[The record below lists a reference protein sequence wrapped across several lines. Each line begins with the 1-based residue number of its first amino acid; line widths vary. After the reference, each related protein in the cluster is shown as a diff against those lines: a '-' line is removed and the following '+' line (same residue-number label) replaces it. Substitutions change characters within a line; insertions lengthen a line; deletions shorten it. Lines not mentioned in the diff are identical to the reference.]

1 MQEVLHRWQMGQGC
15 EERHLEDAHEWQ
27 ATPVDR
33 QGPSV
38 LAALRGFGIDPGV
51 REQRGLSISLVHLFS
66 D

>member
-15 EERHLEDAHEWQ
+15 GERHLEDGHEWQ

-38 LAALRGFGIDPGV
+38 ALTL
-51 REQRGLSISLVHLFS
+51 E
-66 D
+66 